1 MSLSQDRWV
10 LAAIVVAESS
20 WVFAALGVLAA
31 IFNLNNSPMHWPSI
45 LVTLG
50 AALLVSKLTPSYI
63 TAIAAI
69 SVGIV
74 STSWISGP
82 TGWFILILAFCTAG
96 AIAYFRPAG
105 GLSIEVTY
113 FLKTVV
119 GLGVAYL
126 MIGSNISGNNGGFD
140 LDWTELAFAES
151 VAPEHRFIAISGL
164 FIGMALW
171 WRGSSL
177 AWKEF
182 PIESLNFSFRLGIF
196 CLAIAVTIDIMHSAQ
211 LNTFPMVFLFFASG
225 LGGLSIGHLL
235 PESRV
240 SYKKRTWPRVITGIV
255 TTVLGAGFLF
265 SFLHRDILNVF
276 SRPARSLLDTVVT
289 GAFWGLLIPISTAWN
304 VFVDGFL
311 SVFEAAFGN
320 LEDSPSNRRLRA
332 SVERRATEAQQAD
345 DEGGEIIALLIQII
359 EWIMLAI
366 VALILLYLLYR
377 FLRKLLTRG
386 PKTANGF
393 RQSVR
398 PDSDLNA
405 DVTRLI
411 MKLIPSWIHPKR
423 NDKGFYLPAG
433 PPGVID
439 ALRIYYQMLNTAH
452 EMGLGRRGNQTP
464 REYANTLGKIY
475 PKQLVS
481 MATNAFIWACYGDHP
496 ANQEQLSEMT
506 SSINETTR
514 RTKEPDPKPYMNP

>member
-20 WVFAALGVLAA
+20 WVFATLGVLAA
-31 IFNLNNSPMHWPSI
+31 IFNLKNSPMHWPSV
-45 LVTLG
+45 LVTVG

-63 TAIAAI
+63 TTIAAI
-69 SVGIV
+69 SVGVV
-74 STSWISGP
+74 SAAWISGP
-82 TGWFILILAFCTAG
+82 IGWLILILAFCTAG
-96 AIAYFRPAG
+96 ATAYFRPVG
-105 GLSIEVTY
+105 GLSAEVTY
-113 FLKTVV
+113 LLKTVV

-126 MIGSNISGNNGGFD
+126 MIGSNISGNNGGFN
-140 LDWTELAFAES
+140 LNWTELVFIES
-151 VAPEHRFIAISGL
+151 TTAEHRFIAISGL
-164 FIGMALW
+164 FIGMLLW

-240 SYKKRTWPRVITGIV
+240 SYKKKTWPRVISGIV
-255 TTVLGAGFLF
+255 TTVLGTGLIF

-320 LEDSPSNRRLRA
+320 LEDNPSNRRLRA
-332 SVERRATEAQQAD
+332 SVEERATEAQQAE
-345 DEGGEIIALLIQII
+345 DEGGEIITLLIQII
-359 EWIMLAI
+359 EWLMLAVI
-366 VALILLYLLYR
+366 GLILLYLLYR
-377 FLRKLLTRG
+377 FLRSLLTRS
-386 PKTANGF
+386 PKTTNGS

-398 PDSDLNA
+398 SDADLNG

-411 MKLIPSWIHPKR
+411 LKLIPSWVQPKST
-423 NDKGFYLPAG
+423 DKGFYLPAG
-433 PPGVID
+433 PPGVVE
-439 ALRIYYQMLNTAH
+439 ALRIYYKMLNTAH
-452 EMGLGRRGNQTP
+452 EMGLGRHRNQTP
-464 REYANTLGKIY
+464 REYANTLDKIY

-481 MATNAFIWACYGDHP
+481 MATTAFIWACYGDYP
-496 ANQEQLSEMT
+496 ANQEQLSEIT
-506 SSINETTR
+506 SSINEHTR
-514 RTKEPDPKPYMNP
+514 STKEPGPN